1 MKALYEMAVK
11 HYGMQSQI
19 DVAIEEMSELIKA
32 LLKTRR
38 VGGGSVSSVAEEI
51 ADVEIMI
58 EQLKIIFD
66 CENEVAYYRNIKLG
80 RLEERIKKEIG
91 K

>member
-1 MKALYEMAVK
+1 MKAICEMAVK

-19 DVAIEEMSELIKA
+19 DVAIEEMAELTKA

-51 ADVEIMI
+51 ADVQIML

-66 CENEVAYYRNIKLG
+66 CDNEVSVYRVKKLS
-80 RLEERIKKEIG
+80 RLKERIEKEVG